1 MKVAIYGRAFT
12 EAFHH
17 GFNEL
22 SRELSRSNAELYVF
36 EPFYHFIERE
46 LKLKLK
52 VSRLFNNEKD
62 LEGDIDFMFSI
73 GGDGTFLETISY
85 ARNKNIPLVGI
96 NSGKMGFLADIS
108 KEQIS
113 GALEAIF
120 NGKYYFEKR
129 TLLKLDTVN
138 NLFGNDNYALNEC
151 TLQKFE
157 SHSMITIH
165 VWINE
170 EFINSYWADGLIIST
185 PTGSTAYSLSVG
197 GPIVAPDSSNF
208 IITPLAPHNLT
219 VRPLVIPDHNILTL
233 KVEGRSSSFMAS
245 LDFRSKPFN
254 SSLEMKISRA
264 DFTIR
269 ILKLENH
276 SFYSTLRNKLMW
288 GIDKRN

>member
-1 MKVAIYGRAFT
+1 
-12 EAFHH
+12 
-17 GFNEL
+17 
-22 SRELSRSNAELYVF
+22 
-36 EPFYHFIERE
+36 
-46 LKLKLK
+46 
-52 VSRLFNNEKD
+52 
-62 LEGDIDFMFSI
+62 
-73 GGDGTFLETISY
+73 
-85 ARNKNIPLVGI
+85 
-96 NSGKMGFLADIS
+96 
-108 KEQIS
+108 
-113 GALEAIF
+113 
-120 NGKYYFEKR
+120 
-129 TLLKLDTVN
+129 
-138 NLFGNDNYALNEC
+138 
-151 TLQKFE
+151 
-157 SHSMITIH
+157 MITIH

>member
-96 NSGKMGFLADIS
+96 NSGKMCFLADIS

-233 KVEGRSSSFMAS
+233 KVEGRSSSLMAS
-245 LDFRSKPFN
+245 LDFSSKPFN